1 MERII
6 ARHIYDHLIECD
18 LLSNMHHGFVRKR
31 STCTNLL
38 ASVNDWTTSVQNKKS
53 VTIAYIDFIRAFDS
67 VSHDKL
73 FAHLYSYGIRANVL
87 KWLINF
93 FCNRTHQTRVGQYL
107 SAVAKL
113 QSGVV
118 QGNGV
123 GPVIFLIYID
133 ELAKLLKSHGI
144 TAKLFADDVKVYV
157 EIVNTVD
164 ACKWQ
169 TALDLIAEW
178 AATWQLQVE
187 VSVNKCNILHFGS
200 VQCSIDYFIDD
211 VELPNNKRC
220 HDLGVHVIMIN
231 CSSYNI
237 CLPQCI

>member
-1 MERII
+1 MFSQLLSVGAVPEDWKKTIITPVFKKGSAGDVTNNRPISLTCVACKIMERII

-164 ACKWQ
+164 ACK
-169 TALDLIAEW
+169 
-178 AATWQLQVE
+178 
-187 VSVNKCNILHFGS
+187 
-200 VQCSIDYFIDD
+200 
-211 VELPNNKRC
+211 
-220 HDLGVHVIMIN
+220 
-231 CSSYNI
+231 
-237 CLPQCI
+237 